1 MTKFGSR
8 EFYTQTWY
16 IGIKIPSSR
25 IYAVRVDPFFL
36 LYRTVLSFVSGI
48 YVYVVAWGLLGQE
61 GGDDLGPESVT
72 QFAVSIHK

>member
-1 MTKFGSR
+1 MSKLGSR

-25 IYAVRVDPFFL
+25 IYGVKVDPFFF

-48 YVYVVAWGLLGQE
+48 YVYVVAWGLLGQD